1 MLDRLL
7 DIAAD
12 HGLLTGY
19 IIAAEGSVGPVA
31 HVIEPEKIAGHDF
44 FKSIAVGIID
54 MIVDHVH
61 DDADISIVVGSNGRL
76 QF

>member
-12 HGLLTGY
+12 HGLLTGH

-44 FKSIAVGIID
+44 FKSIAVGVIDVIID
-54 MIVDHVH
+54 HIH
-61 DDADISIVVGSNGRL
+61 DDADIRVVVGSNGRL
-76 QF
+76 

>member
-1 MLDRLL
+1 MFDRLL

-19 IIAAEGSVGPVA
+19 IIAAEGSVSPVA
-31 HVIEPEKIAGHDF
+31 HVIESEKIARNDF

-54 MIVDHVH
+54 MIVDHIH
-61 DDADISIVVGSNGRL
+61 DDADISIVVGSNGCL
-76 QF
+76 QL

>member
-7 DIAAD
+7 DIAAG

-19 IIAAEGSVGPVA
+19 IIAAESPVGPVA
-31 HVIEPEKIAGHDF
+31 HVIESEKIAGHDY